1 MARPPTPNG
10 DTILVIPDAEQKPQ
24 AGATLPIAA
33 SPWGHDATR
42 AQRDSLVAVVGK
54 ARLAWCA
61 LMPLHRLVTA
71 LPLV

>member
-10 DTILVIPDAEQKPQ
+10 DTILETPDAVPITGSPW
-24 AGATLPIAA
+24 AHGATR
-33 SPWGHDATR
+33 G
-42 AQRDSLVAVVGK
+42 QRDSLVVVVGK
-54 ARLAWCA
+54 ARVAWCA

>member
-10 DTILVIPDAEQKPQ
+10 DTIFVTPDTELKLQ

-33 SPWGHDATR
+33 SPWGHDARR

-54 ARLAWCA
+54 ARVAWCA

-71 LPLV
+71 FPLV